1 MNEADKN
8 EILALEREGV
18 AAHQAGNLP
27 LARSKFEQIL
37 AIDPNHVTTL
47 HRLGTLLNQMGDAN
61 SAVRIFKRAL
71 ALNLKDTNAQVGYG
85 MAMLIG
91 GAVQDALNAGLHAH
105 KVAPTHIPA
114 MRLSAMAAM
123 NLRKWGVLLQVCE
136 RWKSVAPNDPA
147 VINYISCAYFEMREF
162 ERATDTY
169 KVLLNT
175 YPEDPQIWTTY
186 ARSCLAMFDYENTL
200 RALEKAQTLTAPSAE
215 MLYTLSRTKMFLG
228 DLEGAEHD
236 CLEAINTDPSFPLSY
251 AHLSTLRHG
260 RVEQSFVE
268 KMRDLAS
275 RNSVIADQR
284 ASLNFSL
291 GQISEREGE
300 YSRAMQFFNAGNKI
314 TGEILRHEGIAYDP
328 DAIEEM
334 SARERKICSELP
346 NVNVLER
353 SAVTPVFV
361 IGMPRSGTT
370 LVESIIAAH
379 SEAHGAGELA
389 VMPKIH
395 DDMLKWHAEQSAQ
408 PESLP
413 VEMLQ
418 QWRKDYV
425 GALQKVSDKNL
436 IVDKQPLNFRSI
448 GLLRKLFPEAV
459 IIHIRRN
466 PVDTGLS
473 IYRNDFGKAWPFAT
487 DMQNIAHFYGQYARA
502 MEYWV
507 QDDEAALI
515 TVQYETLVSDF
526 ENEARRLIKACD
538 MEWQDECLAFHK
550 AKRPV
555 ATFSSMQ
562 VREPMRK
569 KAISAEEQYGE
580 LLHPL
585 IRGIEQAGVDVTTGA
600 LIQQ

>member
-1 MNEADKN
+1 MNKADKN
-8 EILALEREGV
+8 GIPALEREGV
-18 AAHQAGNLP
+18 AAHKAGDFQ

-37 AIDPNHVTTL
+37 SIYPNHVTTL
-47 HRLGTLLNQMGDAN
+47 HRLGNLFNQVGDAN
-61 SAVRIFKRAL
+61 SAAQIFKRAL
-71 ALNLKDTNAQVGYG
+71 ALNLKDTDAQVGYG
-85 MAMLIG
+85 LAMLIG
-91 GAVQDALNAGLHAH
+91 GALQDALDAGLQAH
-105 KVAPTHIPA
+105 KAAPNHLPA

-123 NLRKWGVLLQVCE
+123 NLRKWDILLQVCK
-136 RWKSVAPNDPA
+136 RWKSLAPNDPA

-162 ERATDTY
+162 ERAADIY
-169 KVLLNT
+169 KVLLKA
-175 YPEDPQIWTTY
+175 YPEDPKIWTTY

-228 DLEGAEHD
+228 DLEGAEND

-251 AHLSTLRHG
+251 TQLSTLRRG
-260 RVEQSFVE
+260 RVEPSFVE
-268 KMRDLAS
+268 KMRDLVKG
-275 RNSVIADQR
+275 NSVIADQR
-284 ASLNFSL
+284 AALNFSL

-300 YSRAMQFFNAGNKI
+300 YNKAMQFFNAGNKI

-328 DAIEEM
+328 AGMEEM
-334 SARERKICSELP
+334 SARERKACNELP
-346 NVNVLER
+346 NMHVPDR

-389 VMPKIH
+389 VIPKIH
-395 DDMLKWHAEQSAQ
+395 DDMLKWHAGQIDQA
-408 PESLP
+408 ESVP

-418 QWRKDYV
+418 QWRKDYF
-425 GALQKVSDKNL
+425 GALQKVSDKSF
-436 IVDKQPLNFRSI
+436 IVDKQPLNFRSV

-466 PVDTGLS
+466 PVDTGVS
-473 IYRNDFGKAWPFAT
+473 VYRNDFGKAWPFAT

-502 MEYWV
+502 MDYWM

-526 ENEARRLIKACD
+526 ENEARRLIKACGL
-538 MEWQDECLAFHK
+538 EWQDECLAFHK
-550 AKRPV
+550 VKRPV

-562 VREPMRK
+562 VREPMRE
-569 KAISAEEQYGE
+569 KAISAEEKYGD

-585 IRGIEQAGVDVTTGA
+585 IREIEKAGVDLNTGA
-600 LIQQ
+600 LIRQ